1 MQLRNQGPWLLAA
14 SILLIVS
21 MLVGACASGAG
32 SAKKVKIGVGAPITG
47 TAAYDG
53 QNIRDGVI
61 LAVEMAKGKVPNLE
75 LAIEDDKSDPKEGA
89 AIANKFA
96 GDGDL
101 VAVVGHYNSSVT
113 LAAAPILTKAGIT
126 QISPGSSSPKITGF
140 SKFLFRTQPT
150 DETVGEN
157 IVRWA
162 IQDGHKKAAVI
173 FEDTDFGKGLEHVY
187 EVNWP
192 KEGREIVL
200 KESYLSG
207 KTTDFTA
214 ILTKVKNSGADV
226 ILLGSLY
233 NEAALMGKQAK
244 QLGLN
249 LPFYGDTSQYTQA
262 FIDLGGEAVEGWK
275 VVGAFDPNSS
285 DENTQKFVKAFKDKF
300 GHDPNGFG
308 AQAFDAAN
316 ILIDAIAKV
325 GPDRAKIQEYVFNL
339 KDYPGITGKTTFKN
353 GDADKQLV
361 WMIVKGGKFV
371 SGR

>member
-1 MQLRNQGPWLLAA
+1 MKLGKRKFWPVLTSA
-14 SILLIVS
+14 LLIVS
-21 MLVGACASGAG
+21 VLANACAASSGPKAI
-32 SAKKVKIGVGAPITG
+32 KIGLGAPITG
-47 TAAYDG
+47 TAAFDG
-53 QNIRDGVI
+53 QNIRDGAI
-61 LAVEMAKGKVPNLE
+61 LAVELAKDKVKGLE
-75 LAIEDDKSDPKEGA
+75 LVIEDDKADPKEGA

-96 GDGDL
+96 GDSSL

-113 LAAAPILTKAGIT
+113 LAAAPILGKAGIT

-140 SKFLFRTQPT
+140 SEFLFRTQPT

-162 IQDGHKKAAVI
+162 VKDGVKKAAVI
-173 FEDTDFGKGLEHVY
+173 YEDTDFGKGLEHVY

-192 KEGREIVL
+192 KDGREIVL

-262 FIDLGGEAVEGWK
+262 FIDLGGAAVEGWK
-275 VVGAFDPNSS
+275 VVGAFDPASK
-285 DENTQKFVKAFKDKF
+285 DPELQKFVKAFKEKF
-300 GHDPNGFG
+300 GKDPNGFG
-308 AQAFDAAN
+308 AQSYDAAN
-316 ILIDAIAKV
+316 ILIEAIAKV
-325 GPDRAKIQEYVFNL
+325 GPDRAKIQDYVESL
-339 KDYPGITGKTTFKN
+339 KDYPGVTGKTTFKK
-353 GDADKQLV
+353 GDADKELV
-361 WMIVKGGKFV
+361 WMVVKDGKYV
-371 SGR
+371 SGK